1 MPNTSGLVK
10 KTDLV
15 SKILE
20 LKNKITS
27 ITGSFTT
34 AAFYTKVREIENKIS
49 NGSGLIKKTDWCKN

>member
-49 NGSGLIKKTDWCKN
+49 NGTGLIKKN